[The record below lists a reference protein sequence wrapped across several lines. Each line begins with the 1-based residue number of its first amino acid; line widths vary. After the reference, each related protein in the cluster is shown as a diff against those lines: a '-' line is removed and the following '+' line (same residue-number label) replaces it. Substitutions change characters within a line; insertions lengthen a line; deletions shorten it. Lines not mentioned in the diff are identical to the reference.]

1 MAEQFE
7 EPTSVSYKTTLPR
20 YNLKETDWV
29 VVKIME
35 AETEE
40 ERSALRTKYADI
52 IAQRKQWR
60 DEINRIEGDAE

>member
-1 MAEQFE
+1 MTEQSE
-7 EPTSVSYKTTLPR
+7 EPASISYKTALPR

-40 ERSALRTKYADI
+40 ERSALRAKYADI

-60 DEINRIEGDAE
+60 EQINELEGSE

>member
-7 EPTSVSYKTTLPR
+7 EPASTSYKTALPR

-60 DEINRIEGDAE
+60 EQINELEGSE

>member
-1 MAEQFE
+1 MTEQFE
-7 EPTSVSYKTTLPR
+7 EPASTSYKTALPK

-40 ERSALRTKYADI
+40 ERSALRAKYADI

-60 DEINRIEGDAE
+60 EQINELEGSE